1 MSDSRDGEGHEADPI
16 DAAKAMLPTLRLIL
30 ATVIA
35 ACAAVL
41 AMSAGILG
49 THDPGEH
56 LAGVPSMSR
65 PMVRQAIVEDSE
77 WQRSQV
83 LAYTRRADELQ
94 RLRDLPITPV
104 HALVEYAERAQKA
117 AEEKRASAPVATP
130 APAPTIDAAE
140 PAAPSPVNEP
150 TAVDA
155 APSAP
160 PAAQPA
166 PAVIASAASTTPAP
180 DAPPVIATGALPAET
195 PTTTPAEAPAAVPAE
210 TPASPP
216 VASLTE
222 PATSPS
228 PQIAPTIIA
237 STPAATP
244 AEAPAS
250 VPIETP
256 APQSVASITEAPA
269 ASSPQVAPIQTP
281 EPATVANEATQVA
294 SVQSGSGETAAVK
307 PTEKQAEA
315 KSHHR
320 PRTHAHRETHKAH
333 EIHKSE
339 ARKKKEKA
347 ARVARTTLPP
357 AGSTGF
363 PVDLPT
369 TSKSGTSDSTP
380 VAYSQ
385 QDMR

>member
-1 MSDSRDGEGHEADPI
+1 MSDSRDGEGREADPI

-41 AMSAGILG
+41 AMSAGIIG

-65 PMVRQAIVEDSE
+65 PLVRQAIIEDSE

-117 AEEKRASAPVATP
+117 AEEKRASTPIDTP
-130 APAPTIDAAE
+130 APAPTVDAAE
-140 PAAPSPVNEP
+140 PAVPPPVNEP
-150 TAVDA
+150 GAVAA
-155 APSAP
+155 APGAP
-160 PAAQPA
+160 STAQPT
-166 PAVIASAASTTPAP
+166 PAVIAGASSATPAP
-180 DAPPVIATGALPAET
+180 DAPPAAATGALSAET
-195 PTTTPAEAPAAVPAE
+195 PASTPAEAPAAVPAE

-222 PATSPS
+222 PANSPS
-228 PQIAPTIIA
+228 PPIAPTIIA

-250 VPIETP
+250 DPIETP
-256 APQSVASITEAPA
+256 APQSVASLTEAPA
-269 ASSPQVAPIQTP
+269 ASSPQVAPIETP
-281 EPATVANEATQVA
+281 APAAANEATQVA

-307 PTEKQAEA
+307 PTEKQTEA

-320 PRTHAHRETHKAH
+320 PRAHAHRETHKAH
-333 EIHKSE
+333 EIRKSE
-339 ARKKKEKA
+339 TRRKKDKA

-369 TSKSGTSDSTP
+369 TPKGGTSDSTP
-380 VAYSQ
+380 VAHSQ
-385 QDMR
+385 QDIR